1 MSSAIAGPAAI
12 WLIES
17 FSVTNWRQIQA
28 RIRKARVGLDAPAK
42 LLSLFDK
49 TRDAMVAFELAQ
61 AYETDSRNEE
71 ALAWYVQSYER
82 FRRDDW
88 KKKAV
93 EAITRLGGTVPVSVP
108 APGGSQGEAVP
119 HEDSSEMLPPVGEAA
134 TKPARPFGSGL
145 PNQLFHSGSARDV
158 ARDVPRDAP
167 RAASGDSESAGAD
180 AGFDTDDDLQ
190 DAPTQVPP
198 GAEGAVPLKKRRRR
212 GRRGGRGRRKP
223 QTGAPGAVAGTTSS
237 GTPVT
242 STQQSSR
249 PPQTQQP
256 PQQMERPRPSDSR
269 QSDSRQ
275 SDSRQSTPRSSES
288 RVPDSRPPDSRAPVP
303 PHSAAPE
310 STGWLGPKTEA
321 LRARAGDPALASHT
335 AHLEMQLRRLI
346 ACPPY
351 SLEDA
356 DSAPAGPGVLILSDS
371 DLTTHY
377 YIVACS
383 TLRIE
388 MGRLGRNDR
397 GSSRGHAPEPQLRSR
412 LAEHLGIGESQVTRY
427 LNQHCV
433 ARFLQLDEGASRLAH
448 FAIAVLRPALND

>member
-1 MSSAIAGPAAI
+1 MVFWGVSGGSQSANVAQRPLSSAIAGPAAI

-49 TRDAMVAFELAQ
+49 TRDAMVAFELAR

-71 ALAWYVQSYER
+71 ALAWYVQSHER

-88 KKKAV
+88 KKKAA

-119 HEDSSEMLPPVGEAA
+119 NEDSSEMLPPVGEVA
-134 TKPARPFGSGL
+134 TKPARPFGAGL
-145 PNQLFHSGSARDV
+145 PNQLFHSASARDV
-158 ARDVPRDAP
+158 SRDVPR
-167 RAASGDSESAGAD
+167 AASDDSESAGAD
-180 AGFDTDDDLQ
+180 AGFDTDDDMQ
-190 DAPTQVPP
+190 EAPTQVPP

-242 STQQSSR
+242 STQQSGR

-256 PQQMERPRPSDSR
+256 PQQLERPRPSDSRPSDSR
-269 QSDSRQ
+269 QSDSRP
-275 SDSRQSTPRSSES
+275 SDSR
-288 RVPDSRPPDSRAPVP
+288 AAVP
-303 PHSAAPE
+303 PHTAVLEA
-310 STGWLGPKTEA
+310 TGWLGPKSEA

-388 MGRLGRNDR
+388 MGRLGRNER
-397 GSSRGHAPEPQLRSR
+397 GGSRGHAPEPPLRSR

>member
-1 MSSAIAGPAAI
+1 M
-12 WLIES
+12 
-17 FSVTNWRQIQA
+17 TNWRQIQA

-49 TRDAMVAFELAQ
+49 TRDAMVAFELAR

-88 KKKAV
+88 KKKAA
-93 EAITRLGGTVPVSVP
+93 EAIIRLGGTVPVSVP
-108 APGGSQGEAVP
+108 APGGSQGEAVL

-134 TKPARPFGSGL
+134 TKPVRPFGAGL
-145 PNQLFHSGSARDV
+145 PTQLFHSASARE
-158 ARDVPRDAP
+158 VPRDVP

-223 QTGAPGAVAGTTSS
+223 QTATPGAVAGTTSS

-242 STQQSSR
+242 STQQSGR

-256 PQQMERPRPSDSR
+256 PQQMERPR

-275 SDSRQSTPRSSES
+275 SDSRQSTPRSTES
-288 RVPDSRPPDSRAPVP
+288 RAPDSRQPDSRPSDSRAPVP
-303 PHSAAPE
+303 PHTAALE
-310 STGWLGPKTEA
+310 ATGWLGPKTEA

-388 MGRLGRNDR
+388 MGRLGRNER
-397 GSSRGHAPEPQLRSR
+397 GGSRGHAPEPPLRSR